1 MIVVS
6 DTTPLIFLLKIGRL
20 DLLEKI
26 FGQVFIPDRV
36 FNELIQ
42 NKNYTQE
49 ANMIISFDFIVTKSV
64 SDRKAV
70 EILEKTTL
78 LDRGESEAIILF
90 SELKAEIMLMDER
103 RGREVAL
110 KLKIPLSGTLGVLL
124 NAFDKDIISNKE
136 IEEYFG
142 EFQRQNRRFSH
153 KLIDLVKRHINNE

>member
-1 MIVVS
+1 MIVIS
-6 DTTPLIFLLKIGRL
+6 DTTPLISLLKIERL

-26 FGQVFIPDRV
+26 FGQVFIPDGV

-49 ANMIISFDFIVTKSV
+49 ANMIISSDFIVTKSV

-70 EILEKTTL
+70 EILEKTTS

-90 SELKAEIMLMDER
+90 SELKAELMLMDER

-124 NAFDKDIISNKE
+124 EAFDKGIISCEQMEQYLN
-136 IEEYFG
+136 
-142 EFQRQNRRFSH
+142 EFQKQNRRFSR
-153 KLIDLVKRHINNE
+153 KIMSVVKRYINNE

>member
-1 MIVVS
+1 MIVIS
-6 DTTPLIFLLKIGRL
+6 DTTPLISLLKIERL

-26 FGQVFIPDRV
+26 FGQVFIPDGV

-49 ANMIISFDFIVTKSV
+49 ANMIISSDFIVTKSV

-70 EILEKTTL
+70 EILEKTTS

-90 SELKAEIMLMDER
+90 SELKAELMLMDER

-124 NAFDKDIISNKE
+124 EAFDKNIISREQTEQYLN
-136 IEEYFG
+136 
-142 EFQRQNRRFSH
+142 EFQRQNRRFSR
-153 KLIDLVKRHINNE
+153 KIINLVKRYINNE

>member
-1 MIVVS
+1 MIVIS
-6 DTTPLIFLLKIGRL
+6 DTTPLISLLKIERL

-26 FGQVFIPDRV
+26 FGQVFIPDGV

-49 ANMIISFDFIVTKSV
+49 ANMIISSDFIVTKSV

-70 EILEKTTL
+70 EILEKTTS

-90 SELKAEIMLMDER
+90 SELKAELMLMDER

-110 KLKIPLSGTLGVLL
+110 KLKIPLLGTLGVLL
-124 NAFDKDIISNKE
+124 EAFDKGIISCEQMEQYLN
-136 IEEYFG
+136 
-142 EFQRQNRRFSH
+142 EFQKQNRRFSR
-153 KLIDLVKRHINNE
+153 KIMSVVKRYINNE

>member
-6 DTTPLIFLLKIGRL
+6 DTTPLISLLKIGRL

-26 FGQVFIPDRV
+26 FGQVFIPDGV

-49 ANMIISFDFIVTKSV
+49 ANMIISSDFIVTKSV

-90 SELKAEIMLMDER
+90 SELKAELMLMDER

-110 KLKIPLSGTLGVLL
+110 RLKIPLSGTLGVLL

-136 IEEYFG
+136 IEEYLG

-153 KLIDLVKRHINNE
+153 KLINLVKRYINNE

>member
-1 MIVVS
+1 M
-6 DTTPLIFLLKIGRL
+6 
-20 DLLEKI
+20 LEKI
-26 FGQVFIPDRV
+26 FGQVFIPDGV

-49 ANMIISFDFIVTKSV
+49 ANMIISSDFIVTKSV

-70 EILEKTTL
+70 EILEKTTS

-90 SELKAEIMLMDER
+90 SELKAELMLMDER

-124 NAFDKDIISNKE
+124 EAFDKGIISCEQMEQYLN
-136 IEEYFG
+136 
-142 EFQRQNRRFSH
+142 EFQKQNRRFSR
-153 KLIDLVKRHINNE
+153 KIMSVVKRYINNE

>member
-1 MIVVS
+1 MIVIS
-6 DTTPLIFLLKIGRL
+6 DTTPLISLLKIERL

-26 FGQVFIPDRV
+26 FGQVFIPDGV

-42 NKNYTQE
+42 NKSYAQE
-49 ANMIISFDFIVTKSV
+49 ANMIINADFIVTKSV

-70 EILEKTTL
+70 DILEKTTS

-90 SELKAEIMLMDER
+90 SELKAELMLMDER

-124 NAFDKDIISNKE
+124 EAFDKNIISREQTEQYLN
-136 IEEYFG
+136 
-142 EFQRQNRRFSH
+142 EFQRQNRRFSR
-153 KLIDLVKRHINNE
+153 KIMSVVKRYINNE